1 MKKLRDWKLKT
12 KLRASF
18 IAILIIPA
26 VTIGFL
32 SYYSAISQIEKEQ
45 MSSAK
50 ENIQLLNSNI
60 NNVIAPKIHDAEVF
74 SEDISSTLIEGTD
87 TSKVINIFEQYSKLH
102 PESVLV
108 YYGTETGQMIES
120 PDLDYA
126 SDYDPRKRPWYTEAK
141 ANNGDVVVTD
151 PYIDASTGDMV
162 VTLSK
167 VTKDGSGVVAI
178 DVDISTLNEVAKEI
192 KIGNKGYAIL
202 LDNKQKYISHPTIES
217 GTEAKEDFFNKL
229 YKTNSGEFEYT
240 FKEDSK
246 KMAFHTNELTGWK
259 VAGTMFSSES
269 RESAS
274 SILNTTLLVLA
285 ISLVIGGLLIY
296 FIIRSI
302 INPLNSLRNSAIRI
316 SEGDL
321 TEQISI
327 QSNDEIGELGKAF
340 NVMKEN
346 LRNLVRKVEFSSE
359 QVASSAEELT
369 ASADQT
375 SAATEQVATAI
386 QEVAM
391 SAEKQT
397 SGIDQTVNLLEEV
410 SQGVVQVANSSSLV
424 TDLSKQAT
432 IHAEAGGLSVD
443 RTVEQMGSINTS
455 VSESDSMIKSLHE
468 RTKQIGTILDVISGI
483 SDQTNLLALNAA
495 IEAARAGEHGKGF
508 AVVAD
513 EVRKLAEQSQVSAKQ
528 ISELVNGIQDDTES
542 SVKIM
547 AKVMNDV
554 HEGLTVSN
562 ETIQKFQ
569 EIISSLREI
578 TPQMEEMSA
587 TAQQMSAGVQ
597 EVTATANELSDIAK
611 GNAATSEEVAASTE
625 EQLASMEEISSS
637 ASSLSTMAEELQ
649 GLLKQFKY

>member
-1 MKKLRDWKLKT
+1 LKKLRDWKLKT

-32 SYYSAISQIEKEQ
+32 SYNSSVSQIEKEQ

-141 ANNGDVVVTD
+141 ADNGNVVVTD

-178 DVDISTLNEVAKEI
+178 DVDISTLNKVAKAI
-192 KIGNKGYAIL
+192 KIGNNGYAIL
-202 LDNKQKYISHPTIES
+202 LDNEKKYISHPTIKG
-217 GTEAKEDFFNKL
+217 GTEAKEDFFDKL
-229 YKTNSGEFEYT
+229 YKTQSGEFDYT
-240 FKEDSK
+240 FKKDSK
-246 KMAFHTNELTGWK
+246 KMSFLTNELTGWK
-259 VAGTMFSSES
+259 VAGTMYSSES
-269 RESAS
+269 KESAS

-296 FIIRSI
+296 FIIKSI

-321 TEQISI
+321 TEQIRI
-327 QSNDEIGELGKAF
+327 RSNDEIGELGKAF

-346 LRNLVRKVEFSSE
+346 LRNLIQKVEFSSE

-369 ASADQT
+369 ASAEQT

-397 SGIDQTVNLLEEV
+397 SGIDQTVSLLEEV
-410 SQGVVQVANSSSLV
+410 SQGVVQVANSSSIV

-569 EIISSLREI
+569 EIILSLREI

-597 EVTATANELSDIAK
+597 EVTATANKLSDIAK